1 MKIAP
6 NIAEYETYSV
16 VKNLNENLAEMVEEK
31 EEPVMLDCSGLKK
44 VFKESGIKD
53 EHLYAVE
60 DAFNA
65 CTGGESL
72 DARALV
78 EKNMKLKTAAFT
90 VQVKPESAD
99 LIEVRVIDGRKCLVI
114 PMDVDIEVN
123 GVMRRVQE
131 ALENAADTEKQ

>member
-1 MKIAP
+1 MI
-6 NIAEYETYSV
+6 T
-16 VKNLNENLAEMVEEK
+16 
-31 EEPVMLDCSGLKK
+31 
-44 VFKESGIKD
+44 GIKPCEASS
-53 EHLYAVE
+53 EHYAVE

-114 PMDVDIEVN
+114 PMDVDMEVN
-123 GVMRRVQE
+123 GVMRRVRE
-131 ALENAADTEKQ
+131 ELENREEE